1 MIAGVQVKL
10 RHFMQQTVTKLARMA
25 GFPHI
30 VADQA
35 EPVLGEPLPLRP
47 EPKPP
52 QDNPHS
58 SSSPAMHELL
68 EPSQTDGENSLRPPI
83 HAQLERFSDM
93 NTSLDTLAEQMLTL
107 VEIVSAQERDIKAL
121 KEQCRVLEEH
131 DQAIAV
137 AFSTFFHVLSAGRIA
152 KLSEIA
158 TILNHIIKVAEQEG
172 RPAASIKFLR
182 DLADMLP
189 EDQR

>member
-1 MIAGVQVKL
+1 
-10 RHFMQQTVTKLARMA
+10 
-25 GFPHI
+25 
-30 VADQA
+30 
-35 EPVLGEPLPLRP
+35 
-47 EPKPP
+47 
-52 QDNPHS
+52 
-58 SSSPAMHELL
+58 
-68 EPSQTDGENSLRPPI
+68 
-83 HAQLERFSDM
+83 M